1 MVRPL
6 QEMVKNYKPRQP
18 VKWTAETL
26 KVFQDVKNAINA
38 CPKLYFL
45 DDHSPIYLHTDASDY
60 GVGGYLFQ
68 IVNGVEHPIVFLS
81 NTFKQEQKNWS
92 AADKECYAIIWSFK
106 HLEHYIRDR
115 YFILGTDH
123 KNLTYL
129 NLENSG
135 KVRRW
140 KLLVQ
145 EYNCGVEHIIG
156 SDNFVA
162 DDFSRL
168 IPHIRKSGNNEV
180 SESLEVISTAETA
193 PPHPMVESPAG
204 KIANDDAIS
213 PYVPVFER
221 GSNALTSTQ
230 DKNIPVYIQDCNKIP
245 VEIQDPNITVYTQ
258 DTNKIPVEIQDPII
272 PVYIQDNITPVQIQ
286 DIGINT
292 IPEGVDMDL
301 LNPDVLAPLIQV
313 TVPRDKYKLISA
325 VHNSIVG
332 HMGVD
337 KTLERLNE
345 QGHEWP
351 NMREHVITFI
361 SKHCACC
368 QKMSIQ
374 KILTNTKP
382 FTLSSYDVMQR
393 IAVDSTGRLPMDAHG
408 NQFIISIIDHFSR
421 FVELYAVP
429 DLSAATFA
437 RCLLSWMGR
446 YHPPTQ
452 LVSDKGTQFA
462 NEIIKELCKMVGT
475 EQIFTM
481 RASKQENGIVER
493 SIKEIRRH
501 LRAIIFHTNLMDNWS
516 TYIPL
521 VQRIFNA
528 DVKEALG
535 VSPAQIIFGNSIHL
549 DRGIFLD
556 QVPNQTATLS
566 EWMEK
571 MLKAQRDII
580 AMARRVL
587 NKRDEHHMSQTHGE
601 PTTYPVN
608 SYVLA
613 DYRVQ
618 PPTTLHTHRE
628 GPFRVAV
635 SSANGHYVLE
645 NLVTGELQ
653 DYHVSQLHPFY
664 YDNED
669 VPRQTAMRDTQ
680 QWDVESIITHA
691 GDPSHRK
698 EMKFRVRW
706 LGYDE
711 THDTWEPWDHLR
723 HNAKLHEYL
732 RANKMKRL
740 IPKTD
745 K

>member
-1 MVRPL
+1 M
-6 QEMVKNYKPRQP
+6 
-18 VKWTAETL
+18 
-26 KVFQDVKNAINA
+26 
-38 CPKLYFL
+38 
-45 DDHSPIYLHTDASDY
+45 
-60 GVGGYLFQ
+60 
-68 IVNGVEHPIVFLS
+68 
-81 NTFKQEQKNWS
+81 
-92 AADKECYAIIWSFK
+92 
-106 HLEHYIRDR
+106 
-115 YFILGTDH
+115 
-123 KNLTYL
+123 
-129 NLENSG
+129 
-135 KVRRW
+135 RRW

-168 IPHIRKSGNNEV
+168 IPHIRKSAGNEV
-180 SESLEVISTAETA
+180 PGSLEVTSTAETA
-193 PPHPMVESPAG
+193 PPHPMVESPVG
-204 KIANDDAIS
+204 KVTNDASAPLINL
-213 PYVPVFER
+213 P
-221 GSNALTSTQ
+221 
-230 DKNIPVYIQDCNKIP
+230 IP
-245 VEIQDPNITVYTQ
+245 VETQ
-258 DTNKIPVEIQDPII
+258 DSSSSVLDKVQDTGISFIPQ
-272 PVYIQDNITPVQIQ
+272 
-286 DIGINT
+286 
-292 IPEGVDMDL
+292 GVDMNI
-301 LNPDVLAPLIQV
+301 LNPDIMAPLIEV
-313 TVPRDKYKLISA
+313 PVPRDKYKLISA
-325 VHNSIVG
+325 VHNSLAG

-337 KTLERLNE
+337 KTLERLYE
-345 QGHEWP
+345 QGHNWP
-351 NMREHVITFI
+351 HMREHVITFLT
-361 SKHCACC
+361 KHCAVC
-368 QKMSIQ
+368 QKLSVQ
-374 KILTNTKP
+374 RILTNTQP
-382 FTLSSYDVMQR
+382 FTLSSYDVMQK
-393 IAVDSTGRLPMDAHG
+393 IAVDSTGRLPMDAQG
-408 NQFIISIIDHFSR
+408 NQYLISIIDHFSR
-421 FVELYAVP
+421 FMELYAVP
-429 DLSAATFA
+429 DLSATTFA

-452 LVSDKGTQFA
+452 LLSDKGTQFC
-462 NEIIKELCKMVGT
+462 NEIIKELCKLVGT
-475 EQIFTM
+475 QQIFTM

-535 VSPAQIIFGNSIHL
+535 VAPAQIIFGNSIHL

-580 AMARRVL
+580 AIARRVL
-587 NKRDEHHMSQTHGE
+587 CKRDEYHLSQTHSE

-613 DYRVQ
+613 DYREQ
-618 PPTTLHTHRE
+618 PPTTLHTHRA

-635 SSANGHYVLE
+635 SSANGRYVLE

-664 YDNED
+664 YDDDD
-669 VPRQTAMRDTQ
+669 VPRQTAMRDSQ
-680 QWDVESIITHA
+680 QWDVDSIIAHA

-698 EMKFRVRW
+698 EMKFKVRW

-711 THDTWEPWDHLR
+711 NYDTWEPWDHLI
-723 HNAKLHEYL
+723 HNTKLHDYL

-740 IPKTD
+740 IPKSD